1 MLKKRTIF
9 FLLVIVI
16 LFSVMTYQGRKGHS
30 LTSSPLAWLINS
42 MSSAITSTTAAI
54 TRPFKEIA
62 LRNEENRSLRKQID
76 ELLLE
81 QTRYQNALF
90 ENKRLRDLLKLRDTW
105 KEAITAARIIG
116 RGANYWSQT
125 FIIDK
130 GLQDGIV
137 KDAVAITP
145 KGLAGKIFNVSPS
158 YASLLLV
165 TDINFSASVRMQESR
180 KEGVLSGTGT
190 TKTVLKYI
198 PPEEE
203 IKTGEVVITS
213 GLDRLFPP
221 GIPIGYVSKV
231 DRQGTGYFQNI
242 EVIPFADNSRIE
254 EVLIIR

>member
-1 MLKKRTIF
+1 MLKKRTIL
-9 FLLVIVI
+9 FLLVVVM

-30 LTSSPLAWLINS
+30 LRSSPLAWLINS
-42 MSSAITSTTAAI
+42 FSSALTSTTTVI
-54 TRPFKEIA
+54 TRPFKEIS
-62 LRNEENRSLRKQID
+62 LRNEENRALQKEID

-81 QTRYQNALF
+81 RARYQNALF

-105 KEAITAARIIG
+105 KETITAARIIG
-116 RGANYWSQT
+116 RGANYWSHT

-130 GLQDGIV
+130 GLQDGIE
-137 KDAVAITP
+137 KDAIAITP

-158 YASLLLV
+158 YANLLLV
-165 TDINFSASVRMQESR
+165 TDINFSASVRIQESR

-231 DRQGTGYFQNI
+231 DRQSASYFQQI
-242 EVIPFADNSRIE
+242 EVIPFADNARME
-254 EVLIIR
+254 EVLIIK

>member
-1 MLKKRTIF
+1 MLKKRTIL
-9 FLLVIVI
+9 FLLVVVI

-30 LTSSPLAWLINS
+30 LTSSPMAWLINS
-42 MSSAITSTTAAI
+42 LSSALTSTTAAI

-62 LRNEENRSLRKQID
+62 LRNEENRLLRTQID

-81 QTRYQNALF
+81 RTRYQNAFF

-105 KEAITAARIIG
+105 KETITAARIIG
-116 RGANYWSQT
+116 RGTNYWSHT
-125 FIIDK
+125 FIINK
-130 GLQDGIV
+130 GIQDGII

-145 KGLAGKIFNVSPS
+145 KGLAGKIFNVSQS

-165 TDINFSASVRMQESR
+165 TDINFAASVRIQESR

-221 GIPIGYVSKV
+221 GIPVGYVSKV
-231 DRQGTGYFQNI
+231 DRQSTGYFQHI
-242 EVIPFADNSRIE
+242 EVTPFADNARIE
-254 EVLIIR
+254 EVLIIK